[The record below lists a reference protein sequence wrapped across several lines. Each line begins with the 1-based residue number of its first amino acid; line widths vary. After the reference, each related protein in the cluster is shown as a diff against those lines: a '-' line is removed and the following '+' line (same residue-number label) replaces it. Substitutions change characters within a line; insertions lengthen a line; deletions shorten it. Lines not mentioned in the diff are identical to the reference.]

1 MADKATLVFVHD
13 PMCSWCWAFR
23 PVWTEITQRLP
34 ASISTRRLVGGL
46 APDSKDPMPLE
57 LQQKLQLTWQTIQ
70 QKVPGTQFNFGFWE
84 QCSPKRSTYPACRA
98 IIAACEQ
105 DALFEEPMILAIQQA
120 YYLQS
125 RNPSERSTLIELADE
140 IGLDVTLFAKAIDS
154 KRVQDELIRQI
165 REGRS
170 MGANGFPSL
179 VLEQADQH
187 QLLQYSYTDPSVVLS
202 QLM

>member
-179 VLEQADQH
+179 VLEQAGQH

>member
-105 DALFEEPMILAIQQA
+105 DASFEEPMILAIQQA

-179 VLEQADQH
+179 VLEQAGQH

-202 QLM
+202 HLM